1 MSFSFCNFTNYSLE
15 TAIPNLIF
23 QTCSSP
29 RIMEQIQMKISSISR
44 FPDKFLINKSSHNF
58 RSSNDAEIKLGSL
71 SQLEKRNTMAKTYE
85 ENAMLKIYDVI
96 LLILCCFSKLWPISK
111 NPEVG
116 FRMLSPEFLINI
128 IP

>member
-1 MSFSFCNFTNYSLE
+1 
-15 TAIPNLIF
+15 
-23 QTCSSP
+23 
-29 RIMEQIQMKISSISR
+29 MKISSISR

-71 SQLEKRNTMAKTYE
+71 SQLEKRNTLAKTYE

-111 NPEVG
+111 NPEAG

-128 IP
+128 SP